1 MNCFVCTPTYNL
13 IFNRRGYELYLFSV
27 PTPTIGYSSRVLCT
41 YHRVGGS
48 ACFSDVKGKV
58 LHIRQRYI
66 FVSFVLYLFCPLLSL
81 IRSAVLTT
89 IKMPIVTTP
98 LSVEFHLVIS
108 YCYI

>member
-48 ACFSDVKGKV
+48 ACFSDVKGKYCIYGKDIF
-58 LHIRQRYI
+58 LFLSYYI
-66 FVSFVLYLFCPLLSL
+66 Y
-81 IRSAVLTT
+81 
-89 IKMPIVTTP
+89 
-98 LSVEFHLVIS
+98 SVRCCL
-108 YCYI
+108 